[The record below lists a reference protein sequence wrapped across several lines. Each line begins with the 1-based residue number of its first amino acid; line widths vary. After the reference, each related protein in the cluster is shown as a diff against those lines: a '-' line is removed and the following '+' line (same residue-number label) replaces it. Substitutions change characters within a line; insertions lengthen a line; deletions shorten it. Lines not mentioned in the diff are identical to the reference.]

1 MAEETNNKIKRQSAE
16 WEDIFTD
23 TSDKSLIS
31 NIYKEF
37 IKLNTKKNAVQLKNG
52 QRTWIDSSS
61 KKTYWWPVD
70 IWKDAQCQ

>member
-52 QRTWIDSSS
+52 QRT
-61 KKTYWWPVD
+61 
-70 IWKDAQCQ
+70 